1 VEGQTTLLRLATLI
15 HDTLLAK
22 FYQVSPL
29 HRAVFKHHMY
39 QTFRIK
45 ANLVSLC
52 FNTQT
57 SQDGGMY
64 L

>member
-1 VEGQTTLLRLATLI
+1 MTLLKLATLI
-15 HDTLLAK
+15 HETLLVK
-22 FYQVSPL
+22 FYQLSPV

-57 SQDGGMY
+57 TLGGYGGGGMY

>member
-1 VEGQTTLLRLATLI
+1 MTLLRLATLI
-15 HDTLLAK
+15 HDTILVK
-22 FYQVSPL
+22 FYQLSPV
-29 HRAVFKHHMY
+29 HRVVFKHHMY

-52 FNTQT
+52 FSTQT
-57 SQDGGMY
+57 TQEGAGGGMY